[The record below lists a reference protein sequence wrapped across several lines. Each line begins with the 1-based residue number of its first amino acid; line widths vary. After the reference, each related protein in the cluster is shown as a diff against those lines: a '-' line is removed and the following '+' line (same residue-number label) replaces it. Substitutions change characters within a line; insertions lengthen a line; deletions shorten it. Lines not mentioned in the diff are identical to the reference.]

1 MSFYVLYIAMRPLI
15 RLVRETGN
23 VWTERRF
30 FDLRTVR
37 RVTGQLAIDLDLQ
50 YLKQQSYPYKF
61 PTVGSVLYSRYYFHA
76 V

>member
-1 MSFYVLYIAMRPLI
+1 MRPLI
-15 RLVRETGN
+15 RLVRGSGT

-30 FDLRTVR
+30 FDLWVVR
-37 RVTGQLAIDLDLQ
+37 RVTGQLAIDLDMQ
-50 YLKQQSYPYKF
+50 YLKQQSYPHSF

>member
-1 MSFYVLYIAMRPLI
+1 MRPLI
-15 RLVRETGN
+15 RLVRGSGA

-30 FDLRTVR
+30 FDLVTVR
-37 RVTGQLAIDLDLQ
+37 VVTGQMAVDLDMQ
-50 YLKQQSYPYKF
+50 YLKQCTEPTF